1 MVEYVRL
8 RRCSQTLAFMR
19 LSMRVYHEACEAP
32 GYYAGGIRAKWWR
45 GEFYSYT
52 IWEDREAMTAFV
64 RSAPHA
70 EAAAVVA
77 EFAAPGS
84 CYAEFISDA
93 PPDWDDAR
101 RRLSS
106 PTGYF
111 SPPLWGDLRGR

>member
-45 GEFYSYT
+45 GEFFSYT

-64 RSAPHA
+64 HSAPHA
-70 EAAAVVA
+70 EAAAVAA

-101 RRLSS
+101 RRLST
-106 PTGYF
+106 PTAYF
-111 SPPLWGDLRGR
+111 TPPLRGDLRNR

>member
-45 GEFYSYT
+45 GEFYTYT

-64 RSAPHA
+64 HSAPHA

-84 CYAEFISDA
+84 CYAEFVSDA

-101 RRLSS
+101 RRLST
-106 PTGYF
+106 PTAYF
-111 SPPLWGDLRGR
+111 TPPLRGDLRNR

>member
-8 RRCSQTLAFMR
+8 RRCSQTLAFMQ
-19 LSMRVYHEACEAP
+19 LSMRVYHEASEAP

-45 GEFYSYT
+45 GDFYTYT
-52 IWEDREAMTAFV
+52 IWEDRDAMTDFV
-64 RSAPHA
+64 RSSPHA
-70 EAAAVVA
+70 EAAARVQ
-77 EFAAPGS
+77 EFAGPGS
-84 CYAEFISDA
+84 CYVEFVSED

-101 RRLSS
+101 QRLSS